1 MALSCRYSR
10 KRRNNRGDRQAIE
23 EDYARFF
30 SNSNSRKI
38 SFSNEKWQF
47 REGVI
52 QFRASY
58 AASVR
63 LKGELIPETSKG
75 TIELVMSEENGKLRI
90 QQILLGN

>member
-1 MALSCRYSR
+1 MQIFSSSA
-10 KRRNNRGDRQAIE
+10 RNNRGDRQAIE

-38 SFSNEKWQF
+38 GFSNEKWQF

-52 QFRASY
+52 QFRAKY

-63 LKGELIPETSKG
+63 RKGELIPETSKG
-75 TIELVMSEENGKLRI
+75 TIELVMSEDNGKLRI